1 MCLIPCLLSVFP
13 AIVKYEKSLYYLCT
27 EINPGIDSTA
37 DDTMTDPNLKLS
49 LQNYKG
55 IFSLSGIL
63 VAFVYL
69 NLERFPLL
77 FEDIFLFEDTF
88 SLIIMAALLF
98 LTAVLLYFG
107 SIYINLRRAVKE
119 LSEPFVLQD
128 VNFIRNKITVKDD
141 RSRVYTITYKAKFLR
156 HRHPFEWFE
165 ESSDTH
171 GEMGF
176 YEVQTPL
183 RRSPQN
189 GSLPWFAKVIKKGE
203 TIILSST
210 LSKKTAQ
217 SQLNQRLTS
226 LGKIAHNIDLYG
238 YGEGN
243 P

>member
-1 MCLIPCLLSVFP
+1 
-13 AIVKYEKSLYYLCT
+13 
-27 EINPGIDSTA
+27 
-37 DDTMTDPNLKLS
+37 MTGPNLKLS

-55 IFSLSGIL
+55 IFGLSGIL
-63 VAFVYL
+63 VAFLHL

-77 FEDIFLFEDTF
+77 FENTFLFDDTF
-88 SLIIMAALLF
+88 SLTIIMAALLF
-98 LTAVLLYFG
+98 FASILLYFG

-119 LSEPFVLQD
+119 LSEPFVLQN
-128 VNFIRNKITVKDD
+128 VNYIRNKITVKDD
-141 RSRVYTITYKAKFLR
+141 RSREYTITYKAKFLR
-156 HRHPFEWFE
+156 RRHLFEWFE

-189 GSLPWFAKVIKKGE
+189 GSLPWFAKVTKKGE
-203 TIILSST
+203 TIILLST
-210 LSKKTAQ
+210 LSEKTAH

-226 LGKIAHNIDLYG
+226 LGKVAHNIDLYG

>member
-1 MCLIPCLLSVFP
+1 
-13 AIVKYEKSLYYLCT
+13 
-27 EINPGIDSTA
+27 
-37 DDTMTDPNLKLS
+37 MTKPNLKLS

-55 IFSLSGIL
+55 IFSASGIL
-63 VAFVYL
+63 VAFLYL

-77 FEDIFLFEDTF
+77 FENTFLFEDTY
-88 SLIIMAALLF
+88 SLTIIMAAFLF
-98 LTAVLLYFG
+98 LATILMYFG
-107 SIYINLRRAVKE
+107 SIYINLRKAVKE
-119 LSEPFVLQD
+119 LSEPFVLQN

-141 RSRVYTITYKAKFLR
+141 KSRVYTITYKAKFLR
-156 HRHPFEWFE
+156 RRHPFEWFE

-203 TIILSST
+203 TIILLST
-210 LSKKTAQ
+210 LSEKTAQ
-217 SQLNQRLTS
+217 SQLNQRMTS
-226 LGKIAHNIDLYG
+226 LGKVAHNIDLYG